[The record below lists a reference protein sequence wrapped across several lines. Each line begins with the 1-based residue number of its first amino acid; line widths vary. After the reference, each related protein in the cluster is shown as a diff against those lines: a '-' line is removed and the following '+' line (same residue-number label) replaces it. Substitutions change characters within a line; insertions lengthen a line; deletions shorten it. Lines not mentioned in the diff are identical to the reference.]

1 MSQYHQLNTQ
11 KYVDEVQ
18 KEEVREFHRHVA
30 KRSFKSF
37 LLLGFSVCVFLFSMY
52 AVFQMPN
59 WFPEVSHWLEQ
70 TGILTSAAS

>member
-59 WFPEVSHWLEQ
+59 LVSGELA
-70 TGILTSAAS
+70 TGLSKQEF